1 MSFAWPFALILPILA
16 VPILVAGYRDLLRR
30 RADRRAEL
38 EALGLVPTG
47 TAGTA
52 RSTGT
57 AGGGRPRDR
66 RRHVVPLLFL
76 AALTLL
82 LVGLARPQATISEPR
97 REGTVVLAF
106 DTSGSMAADDLRP
119 SRMDA
124 AKAAARSFV
133 ERQPETIRLGVVAF
147 GESGLITQQPTTDRA
162 QVLNAIDRLA
172 PTGGTALGRGIQTS
186 LSAIA
191 GRTVRL
197 DDPEVA
203 GADASDV
210 GYYGSSAV
218 VLLSDGEN
226 TDGPDPQEAADLAST
241 AGVKIFPIGLGSP
254 AGTVVRL
261 DGFQVATALDEEMLR
276 KIATTTN
283 GQYFNAADE
292 RQLQKVYGAL
302 DLGWTIQGRR
312 TEVTALFAAGAAL
325 LLVIGAGL
333 SVLWYG
339 RVI

>member
-1 MSFAWPFALILPILA
+1 MSFAWPFALLLPVVA
-16 VPILVAGYRDLLRR
+16 VPLLVAAYRDLLYR
-30 RADRRAEL
+30 RAGRRAHL
-38 EALGLVPTG
+38 EALGLVQ
-47 TAGTA
+47 AGTA
-52 RSTGT
+52 AATGT
-57 AGGGRPRDR
+57 GGGSGGRRRER
-66 RRHVVPLLFL
+66 RRHVVPALFL

-82 LVGLARPQATISEPR
+82 LVSLARPQATIAEPR

-106 DTSGSMAADDLRP
+106 DTSGSMVADDLQP
-119 SRMDA
+119 SRMEA
-124 AKAAARSFV
+124 AKAAARTFV
-133 ERQPETIRLGVVAF
+133 ERQPATIRVGVVAF

-162 QVLNAIDRLA
+162 QVLHAIDRLA

-191 GRTVRL
+191 GRTVRV

-203 GADASDV
+203 GTDGPDV

-241 AGVKIFPIGLGSP
+241 AGVKIYPIGLGSP
-254 AGTVVRL
+254 AGTVVDI
-261 DGFQVATALDEEMLR
+261 DGFQVATALDEAMLR
-276 KIATTTN
+276 QIATTTN
-283 GQYFNAADE
+283 GEYFNAADE

-302 DLGWTIQGRR
+302 DLAWTVEGRR
-312 TEVTALFAAGAAL
+312 TEVTALFAAAAAL
-325 LLVIGAGL
+325 LLMLGAGL
-333 SVLWYG
+333 SILWYG

>member
-1 MSFAWPFALILPILA
+1 MSFAWPFALLLPVLA
-16 VPILVAGYRDLLRR
+16 VPLLVAGYRDLLRHRAGR
-30 RADRRAEL
+30 RAQL

-47 TAGTA
+47 T
-52 RSTGT
+52 TGT
-57 AGGGRPRDR
+57 TGTGRPRDR
-66 RRHVVPLLFL
+66 RRHVVPALFL

-82 LVGLARPQATISEPR
+82 LVSLARPQATIAEPR

-106 DTSGSMAADDLRP
+106 DTSGSMAADDLQP
-119 SRMDA
+119 SRMEA
-124 AKAAARSFV
+124 AKAAARTFV
-133 ERQPETIRLGVVAF
+133 ERQPATIRIGVVAF
-147 GESGLITQQPTTDRA
+147 GESGLITRQPTTDRT
-162 QVLNAIDRLA
+162 QVLHAIDRLS

-197 DDPEVA
+197 DDPEAA
-203 GADASDV
+203 GGDGSDV

-241 AGVKIFPIGLGSP
+241 AGVKIYPIGLGSP
-254 AGTVVRL
+254 AGTVVEL
-261 DGFQVATALDEEMLR
+261 DGFQVATALDEAMLR
-276 KIATTTN
+276 QIATTTN
-283 GQYFNAADE
+283 GEYFNAADE
-292 RQLQKVYGAL
+292 SQLQKVYGAL
-302 DLGWTIQGRR
+302 DLAWTVEGRR
-312 TEVTALFAAGAAL
+312 TEVTALLAAAAAL
-325 LLVIGAGL
+325 LLVLGAGL

>member
-1 MSFAWPFALILPILA
+1 MSFAWPFALLLPVVA
-16 VPILVAGYRDLLRR
+16 VPLLVAGYRDLVRR
-30 RADRRAEL
+30 RADRRARL
-38 EALGLVPTG
+38 EALGLVQTG
-47 TAGTA
+47 TAGSPGSPGA
-52 RSTGT
+52 
-57 AGGGRPRDR
+57 AAARPRDR
-66 RRHVVPLLFL
+66 RRHVVPALFL

-82 LVGLARPQATISEPR
+82 LLGLARPQATIAEPR

-119 SRMDA
+119 TRMAA
-124 AKAAARSFV
+124 AKAAARTFV
-133 ERQPETIRLGVVAF
+133 ERQPATIRVGVVAF

-162 QVLNAIDRLA
+162 LVLNAIDRLS

-203 GADASDV
+203 ANDSSDV

-241 AGVKIFPIGLGSP
+241 AGVKIYPIGLGSP
-254 AGTVVRL
+254 AGTVVQL
-261 DGFQVATALDEEMLR
+261 DGFQVATALDEAML
-276 KIATTTN
+276 KQIATTTN
-283 GQYFNAADE
+283 GEYFNAADE

-302 DLGWTIQGRR
+302 DLSWTIQGRR
-312 TEVTALFAAGAAL
+312 TEVTALFAAAAAL
-325 LLVIGAGL
+325 LLVLGAGL
-333 SVLWYG
+333 SILWYG